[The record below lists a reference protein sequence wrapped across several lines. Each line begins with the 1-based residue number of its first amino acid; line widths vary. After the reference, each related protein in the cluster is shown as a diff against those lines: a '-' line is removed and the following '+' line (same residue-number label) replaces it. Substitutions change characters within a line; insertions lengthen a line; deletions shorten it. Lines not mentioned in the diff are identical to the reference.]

1 MNAIV
6 AWPVHSLRTLPR
18 GAAPIVSAPDPDG
31 GDNRVARRIL
41 AIAERADR
49 QAFAELFLEFGPKV
63 KAFLVRR
70 GVEAPD
76 EVTQEVMLSV
86 WRRAATFDPSRGA
99 GEAWIFGIARNA
111 CIDAARRRRRSPL
124 VDLDPLSDAPEP
136 VRGDTELQAAEE
148 ARRVREAMTA
158 LSPEQ
163 VQVVRMSFFDD
174 APHSE
179 IAARL
184 NLPLGTV
191 KSRLRLAMKRLRELM
206 GDPA

>member
-6 AWPVHSLRTLPR
+6 AWPVQGSRVHPR
-18 GAAPIVSAPDPDG
+18 GAALVTGRGDDG
-31 GDNRVARRIL
+31 ADSLVVRRIL
-41 AIAERADR
+41 AIAERSDR
-49 QAFAELFLEFGPKV
+49 QAFAALFLEFGPRV

-86 WRRAATFDPSRGA
+86 WRRAGTFDPSRGA

-111 CIDAARRRRRSPL
+111 CIDAARRRRRAPL
-124 VDLDPLSDAPEP
+124 VDLDPLADRAEP
-136 VRGDTELQAAEE
+136 PRGDHELQAAEDS
-148 ARRVREAMTA
+148 RRVRAAMAA

-163 VQVVRMSFFDD
+163 VQVVRLSFFEDE
-174 APHSE
+174 PHSE

-184 NLPLGTV
+184 GLPLGTV
-191 KSRLRLAMKRLRELM
+191 KSRLRLAMKRLRDLM
-206 GDPA
+206 GDPS